1 MIVDNKLNVQSN
13 IYWKLFIFDLL
24 EIICVSNKN
33 GISLMGHRVLLISAQ
48 IDIMQYFRNGSGKLN
63 SVYMWLVLI
72 NICRKDFITHQIIII
87 PTMIPPSF
95 ILVPRTVC
103 MYRALLFSIN
113 DCLKDHPN
121 MFYMLTSERTRHKY
135 NIFSHQLKPF
145 WAMDGKWVL
154 ILLSFIIVELTLP
167 LWSFARSFV
176 GNDAWVTGCFSSWS
190 RHGVHCRPM
199 SSISIFPN

>member
-1 MIVDNKLNVQSN
+1 
-13 IYWKLFIFDLL
+13 
-24 EIICVSNKN
+24 
-33 GISLMGHRVLLISAQ
+33 MGYIVLLTSAR
-48 IDIMQYFRNGSGKLN
+48 IDVMQYFRYGSGQLN

-87 PTMIPPSF
+87 PTVIPPSF

-103 MYRALLFSIN
+103 MYRALLFSTNEFKHSFVENNNALYRALLFSIN

-176 GNDAWVTGCFSSWS
+176 GNDAWVTGCSVLVVTAW
-190 RHGVHCRPM
+190 CPL
-199 SSISIFPN
+199 